1 MIGKQWEALCGEPWE
16 SRKGLGGITEDD
28 GFFKIVKR
36 NLSEKKRTE
45 WAALKLHKGSKSA
58 FYL

>member
-16 SRKGLGGITEDD
+16 SRKGLGGITEDA

-36 NLSEKKRTE
+36 NLSEKKE
-45 WAALKLHKGSKSA
+45 QSGQL
-58 FYL
+58 